1 VKPFQGVRSVLL
13 DWDGTLLDSCAADRR
28 AYARMFRAL
37 GIPWS
42 LEEYD
47 QQYSPDWYQVYRAA
61 GIPRPRWAEADET
74 WRRFYAREKPVL
86 LPGARGVLRRL
97 QRKFS
102 LGLVTSGDRSRVMKQ
117 LRILGLSG
125 HFAVHVCSE
134 DAPRRKPHPAP
145 LRTAMRLLDVKP
157 GECLFVGDA
166 AEDVEMSRR
175 AGVLVVG
182 VLGPFPTHARLRA
195 ARPDALIPS
204 VRELPALLEI

>member
-1 VKPFQGVRSVLL
+1 MKSFRGVRAVLL

-28 AYARMFRAL
+28 AYAKMFRAL
-37 GIPWS
+37 GIRWS
-42 LEEYD
+42 VEEYD

-61 GIPRPRWAEADET
+61 GIPRPRWAEADAM
-74 WRRFYAREKPVL
+74 WRRFYAQEKPVL

-97 QRKFS
+97 QRRFT
-102 LGLVTSGDRSRVMKQ
+102 LGLVTSGDRTRVMEQ
-117 LRILGLSG
+117 LGTLRLSR
-125 HFAVHVCSE
+125 HFSVHVCSE

-145 LRTAMRLLDVKP
+145 LRTALRLLDVKP

-175 AGVLVVG
+175 AGVRVVG

-195 ARPDALIPS
+195 ARPDALIAS
-204 VRELPALLEI
+204 VRELFALLEI

>member
-1 VKPFQGVRSVLL
+1 
-13 DWDGTLLDSCAADRR
+13 
-28 AYARMFRAL
+28 
-37 GIPWS
+37 
-42 LEEYD
+42 
-47 QQYSPDWYQVYRAA
+47 
-61 GIPRPRWAEADET
+61 
-74 WRRFYAREKPVL
+74 
-86 LPGARGVLRRL
+86 
-97 QRKFS
+97 
-102 LGLVTSGDRSRVMKQ
+102 VTSGDRSRVMKQ

-125 HFAVHVCSE
+125 HFAVHVSSE

-157 GECLFVGDA
+157 EECLFVGDA

-204 VRELPALLEI
+204 VRELPALLEF

>member
-1 VKPFQGVRSVLL
+1 VKSFPGVRSVLL

-28 AYARMFRAL
+28 AYAGMFHAL
-37 GIPWS
+37 GIRWTP
-42 LEEYD
+42 EEYD
-47 QQYSPDWYQVYRAA
+47 RQYSPDWYQVYRAA
-61 GIPRPRWAEADET
+61 GIPRARWTEADRT
-74 WRRFYAREKPVL
+74 WRHFYAREKPLL
-86 LPGARGVLRRL
+86 LPGARLVLRRL
-97 QRKFS
+97 QRRFT

-117 LRILGLSG
+117 LRILGLTA
-125 HFAVHVCSE
+125 HFTVHVCSE

>member
-1 VKPFQGVRSVLL
+1 MKSFPGVRSVLL

-28 AYARMFRAL
+28 AYGRMFRAL
-37 GIPWS
+37 GIRWS
-42 LEEYD
+42 PEDYD

-61 GIPRPRWAEADET
+61 GIPRPRWAQADKI
-74 WRRFYAREKPVL
+74 WRRFYAREKPAL

-97 QRKFS
+97 RRRFT
-102 LGLVTSGDRSRVMKQ
+102 LGLVTSGDRTRVMKQ
-117 LRILGLSG
+117 LRLLGLTG
-125 HFAVHVCSE
+125 HFVIHVCSE

-145 LRTAMRLLDVKP
+145 LRTAMRLLDLRP
-157 GECLFVGDA
+157 RECLFVGDT

-175 AGVLVVG
+175 AGVRVVG